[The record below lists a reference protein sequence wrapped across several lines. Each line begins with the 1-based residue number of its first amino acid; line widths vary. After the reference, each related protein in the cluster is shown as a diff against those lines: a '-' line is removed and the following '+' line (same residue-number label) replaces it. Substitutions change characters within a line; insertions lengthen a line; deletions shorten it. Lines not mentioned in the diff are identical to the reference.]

1 MNETTTKTKR
11 QIQKEQT
18 RLLIVETATQ
28 LYGQNGLLAT
38 TTEEVARAAGIS
50 HGTIFLHFPTQG
62 ALINAVIEAFG
73 AQVTRRMHELAA
85 GEKSLREVLAAHLQA
100 LEEFEP
106 FYKRLVIESRLLPPG
121 AREVFTLIQSTISY
135 HIGLAAEREMRAGAI
150 ASYPIHLLFNT
161 WAGLIHYYLAND
173 DLFAPNGSILERY
186 GPEILT
192 YYLQLIASK
201 KGE

>member
-1 MNETTTKTKR
+1 M
-11 QIQKEQT
+11 
-18 RLLIVETATQ
+18 
-28 LYGQNGLLAT
+28 
-38 TTEEVARAAGIS
+38 
-50 HGTIFLHFPTQG
+50 P
-62 ALINAVIEAFG
+62 VIETFG

-85 GEKSLREVLAAHLQA
+85 GEKSLREVLAAHLEA

-106 FYKRLVIESRLLPPG
+106 FYKRLVIESRLLPPS

-135 HIGLAAEREMRAGAI
+135 HIGLAAEREMRAGAVGP
-150 ASYPIHLLFNT
+150 YPIHLLFNT

-173 DLFAPNGSILERY
+173 DLFAPNGSVLARC